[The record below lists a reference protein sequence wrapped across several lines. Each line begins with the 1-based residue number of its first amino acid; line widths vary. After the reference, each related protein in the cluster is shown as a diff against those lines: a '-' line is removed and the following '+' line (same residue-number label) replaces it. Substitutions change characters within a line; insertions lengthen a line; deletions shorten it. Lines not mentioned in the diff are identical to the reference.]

1 MAFDPITQAEIA
13 AGQPV
18 TQALM
23 QKVKDNDD
31 YLYSQV
37 GAGGG
42 SGEGGIPNGSF
53 EIDADADGVPDG
65 WTKNLYPAGGGA
77 IETTNPSHGAQA
89 YKFIQQAGPGNG
101 GGYLDMN
108 DYLPCSPVQPLL
120 LEWLHYA
127 SVAGMHNLVQI
138 RWFDKVKVYL
148 STTTVYDS
156 TENPTSWTRKTAFA
170 IPPTGARYWKLRII
184 GGYTD
189 TDIAGTA
196 YFDGVGVSG
205 GVPVTGADW
214 TGIAEYYG
222 AAGGYPTFVDKGSV
236 AIALPPLSASSLIR
250 ISVIG
255 WLKTSNASF
264 TAYMRFRVGTY
275 TSNEFST
282 NSLSYDIGSFTFLVP
297 GQGGSLTLYMQ
308 LANQDAGFWVTG
320 KVDPG
325 KIVVEILNP

>member
-1 MAFDPITQAEIA
+1 MGFTAITQAEIA

-42 SGEGGIPNGSF
+42 GGEGGIPNGSF
-53 EIDADADGVPDG
+53 EIDADSDGGPDG

-77 IETTNPSHGAQA
+77 IETASPSHGAQA
-89 YKFIQQAGPGNG
+89 YKFTQQAGPGNG

-156 TENPTSWTRKTAFA
+156 TANPVSWTRKTAFA
-170 IPPTGARYWKLRII
+170 IPPAGAKFWKIRII

-196 YFDGVGVSG
+196 YWDGVSRRS
-205 GVPVTGADW
+205 D
-214 TGIAEYYG
+214 
-222 AAGGYPTFVDKGSV
+222 FVDYPVLKHDSYN
-236 AIALPPLSASSLIR
+236 AEW
-250 ISVIG
+250 ISVGPTSYTDVAGSEQLIYIPRG
-255 WLKTSNASF
+255 VTQVVFVGQLKTSWFGSPPPIPQ
-264 TAYMRFRVGTY
+264 AYSRWRVGTTY
-275 TSNEFST
+275 SNEVDTLSTDYVGTVHVLDVSAVQGTAASLILQLHDINFSFEDT
-282 NSLSYDIGSFTFLVP
+282 YKA
-297 GQGGSLTLYMQ
+297 LYAYM
-308 LANQDAGFWVTG
+308 F
-320 KVDPG
+320 
-325 KIVVEILNP
+325 